1 MRTVQRVE
9 LCKRLGQRNVGVTV
23 QSHVALDACHVAFA
37 NLSGWGMHASHPP
50 LHARADVVGFPS
62 FSQLEL
68 LVEQR
73 TRRRRR
79 APPPP
84 YAAVRAAT

>member
-1 MRTVQRVE
+1 MRPT
-9 LCKRLGQRNVGVTV
+9 
-23 QSHVALDACHVAFA
+23 
-37 NLSGWGMHASHPP
+37 PP

-68 LVEQR
+68 LVEQW

-84 YAAVRAAT
+84 YAAARAAIAVVGRFDDSVDWWLAVRVLGSYCRCCVF